1 MSGEGAPRPG
11 GALLGAGGLLL
22 ALCCIALP
30 AVFGVA
36 IGAALGGA
44 LDAIAAV
51 LIAVAVALVVHRR
64 RAARGRRC

>member
-1 MSGEGAPRPG
+1 MSSEGRPG
-11 GALLGAGGLLL
+11 RGGAVLGAGGLLL

-36 IGAALGGA
+36 IGAALGGV

-51 LIAVAVALVVHRR
+51 VIAVAVAVVVHRR
-64 RAARGRRC
+64 RAARGHRC